1 MNNQLKETFR
11 NAIDRREV
19 TRNMLLLGL
28 VNLDEKMKYFNEKLQ
43 RLESDWK
50 TLIDTALNHG
60 IDIEEINEQLW
71 QIDPD
76 KNEITNE
83 VLAALIKLC
92 GEEHRIGNECVRDE
106 LIKLKDVN
114 TSIKS
119 DAKEHKRGLKQT
131 DRAADNDQRGFLEL
145 CDYIGQE
152 LWGTELDSS
161 QRERLKELCKET
173 SYSYLVILRSFQFG
187 TPEIRDLESYH
198 RHNLKYI
205 FSVAKKYLQQER
217 ERLEEEEFMQDQI
230 QYIDLSCHKI
240 KEWNYRGTG
249 SQPGAA
255 MRIKETEARIRRLI
269 HEDDEELDISELL

>member
-1 MNNQLKETFR
+1 MDGKLKEILK
-11 NAIDRREV
+11 NSIDRREV

-43 RLESDWK
+43 RLESDRK
-50 TLIDTALNHG
+50 ILIDTALNHG

-114 TSIKS
+114 TSTKS
-119 DAKEHKRGLKQT
+119 DAKEHKPGLKQT

-152 LWGTELDSS
+152 LWGTELDTS
-161 QRERLKELCKET
+161 QRKKLKELCKET

-187 TPEIRDLESYH
+187 TPEIRDLDRGSSSIRNSGRCGKCDCYFGRDYVKCDSWNSTDCES
-198 RHNLKYI
+198 RAIAGKSETA
-205 FSVAKKYLQQER
+205 FRA
-217 ERLEEEEFMQDQI
+217 
-230 QYIDLSCHKI
+230 
-240 KEWNYRGTG
+240 RGK
-249 SQPGAA
+249 GAA
-255 MRIKETEARIRRLI
+255 RWKSGFDSGTRDYSWR
-269 HEDDEELDISELL
+269 